1 MASNVSSFLRVI
13 PNDMGRDP
21 RDVLNGFV
29 AFLTSGN
36 PNQDVKLQPVVAT
49 KIKTSEVFFSPAFRA
64 YFQQQQMD
72 EEALKAFFLERHVTH
87 IQQFGEIASKAS
99 EGFKDSTMLSVISS
113 AHMEKQ
119 EPPHEIPGELYHQD
133 GRGNALS
140 VKITLTTKRVWEQ
153 GQLNIIAPKEG
164 ETPAGKKHSEI
175 APDAAP
181 RLEDPGQAFLLNN
194 KELYHAVVTPYISNA
209 AEGPESANRTIY
221 QERLNKNEG
230 LNPALLEPFISK

>member
-13 PNDMGRDP
+13 PSDMGADP
-21 RDVLNGFV
+21 TQLLNGFV
-29 AFLTSGN
+29 AFLTAEN
-36 PNQDVKLQPVVAT
+36 PKQDVKLQPVVAT
-49 KIKTSEVFFSPAFRA
+49 NVKTSAVFFSPAFRA
-64 YFQQQQMD
+64 YFQQQKMD
-72 EEALKAFFLERHVTH
+72 EESLKTFFLKRHVTH

-99 EGFKDSTMLSVISS
+99 EGFEDSTMLSVISS
-113 AHMEKQ
+113 AHLEKQ

-140 VKITLTTKRVWEQ
+140 VKITLTTECVWEQ

-181 RLEDPGQAFLLNN
+181 RLEKRGQAFLLNN
-194 KELYHAVVTPYISNA
+194 KELCHAVVTPYISNA
-209 AEGPESANRTIY
+209 QEGPESANRTIY